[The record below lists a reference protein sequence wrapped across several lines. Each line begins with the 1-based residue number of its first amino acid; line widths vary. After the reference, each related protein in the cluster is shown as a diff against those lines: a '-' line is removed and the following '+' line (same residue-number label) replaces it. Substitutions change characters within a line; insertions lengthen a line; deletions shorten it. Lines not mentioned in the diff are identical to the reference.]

1 VKEIRVCHFEIEKC
15 EDCKFFYVYPNAF
28 TVRGYTLLCRNP
40 DRLQLKYAS
49 GQEKWGSG
57 QILEA
62 DRKRFPQ
69 YCPLLQKNSTP
80 EQWLTSGSDQEDNLN
95 TR

>member
-1 VKEIRVCHFEIEKC
+1 MEKARVCHFEIEKC

-28 TVRGYTLLCRNP
+28 TVRGYTLICRNP
-40 DRLQLKYAS
+40 DRELQFPK
-49 GQEKWGSG
+49 GQSMWKSG

-69 YCPLLQKNSTP
+69 YCPLSEKNNTP
-80 EQWLTSGSDQEDNLN
+80 IQWLPSASDQEDSANI
-95 TR
+95 